1 MGRQRFGVFVRIDGV
16 PNAVGLAEVTL
27 MPPEMDLP
35 RMGAVVT
42 GQVIWHADHNHQ
54 VKLRLDEWVSP

>member
-1 MGRQRFGVFVRIDGV
+1 
-16 PNAVGLAEVTL
+16 